1 MPISVRVLLTA
12 TLLTASLSAKNQAQ
26 EPTPTAGCTLKKD
39 VYTCDKSSFVK
50 SLKSAT
56 TIAVQTQGT
65 DHTSGPQLKE
75 LILKLGKTPQEAQE
89 TPADLTFLLIPLPSD
104 GMSFGSS
111 ELATLRVYGPAPQ
124 GERGRL
130 LWAETYVG
138 QGDIPW
144 PAIVHALIQQFQAKF
159 K

>member
-1 MPISVRVLLTA
+1 MPIRVRVLLTA
-12 TLLTASLSAKNQAQ
+12 TLLIASLSAKTQAQ
-26 EPTPTAGCTLKKD
+26 ETTPAAGCTLKKD
-39 VYTCDKSSFVK
+39 VYTCDKASFVK
-50 SLKSAT
+50 SLKAAT
-56 TIAVQTQGT
+56 TIAIQTQGT
-65 DHTSGPQLKE
+65 DHTTGPQLKD
-75 LILKLGKTPQEAQE
+75 LIRALGKTPQAQE
-89 TPADLTFLLIPLPSD
+89 APADLTFLLIPFPSD

-138 QGDIPW
+138 QADIPW

>member
-1 MPISVRVLLTA
+1 MPISLRVLLAA
-12 TLLTASLSAKNQAQ
+12 TLLTIYLSANAQ
-26 EPTPTAGCTLKKD
+26 EPTPAVGCTLKKD

-50 SLKSAT
+50 SLKAAA

-65 DHTSGPQLKE
+65 DHASGPQLKE

-89 TPADLTFLLIPLPSD
+89 GPADLTFLLIPLPSD

-124 GERGRL
+124 GERGKL
-130 LWAETYVG
+130 LWAENYIG
-138 QGDIPW
+138 QADIPW